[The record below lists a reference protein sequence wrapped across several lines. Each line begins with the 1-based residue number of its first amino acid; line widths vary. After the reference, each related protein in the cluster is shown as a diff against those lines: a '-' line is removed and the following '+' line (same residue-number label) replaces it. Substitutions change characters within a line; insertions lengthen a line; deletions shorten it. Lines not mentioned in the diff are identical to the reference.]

1 MKQTLKKKYKFN
13 LKTGHYDIIL
23 NEDDQSSNDENKSS
37 EKSDSKTDAG

>member
-23 NEDDQSSNDENKSS
+23 NEDEQTTTDDNKSS
-37 EKSDSKTDAG
+37 ETSGSKTDAG